1 VRLHGGARASDE
13 EDFMQSMA
21 TTKRI
26 FTLAAAGSLALAAAG
41 CATVQPAAPTSQI
54 AVARSAIA
62 DATSADAARYDA
74 ADLRNAQRKLDRAH
88 DEMAQGDYGTAKN
101 LAEEAELDARL
112 AATRARSDKATRAA
126 AEVQASIR
134 ALQDEIARNAQ

>member
-1 VRLHGGARASDE
+1 MAERAT
-13 EDFMQSMA
+13 A
-21 TTKRI
+21 I
-26 FTLAAAGSLALAAAG
+26 WPVGAAG
-41 CATVQPAAPTSQI
+41 CTVAQPAAT
-54 AVARSAIA
+54 
-62 DATSADAARYDA
+62 YDA

-88 DEMAQGDYGTAKN
+88 GEIAQGDYAAAKN
-101 LAEEAELDARL
+101 LAEEAEVDARL

>member
-1 VRLHGGARASDE
+1 VRASDE
-13 EDFMQSMA
+13 EDFMQSIG

-26 FTLAAAGSLALAAAG
+26 FTLAAAGSLALVAAG
-41 CATVQPAAPTSQI
+41 CASVQPAAPTSEM
-54 AVARSAIA
+54 AVARAAIA
-62 DATSADAARYDA
+62 DAASADAATYDA
-74 ADLRNAQRKLDRAH
+74 VNLRNAQRKLARAH
-88 DEMAQGDYGTAKN
+88 DEMAQGDYATAKN

-112 AATRARSDKATRAA
+112 AAARARSDKATRAA